1 MSTPLPAIGFNPRP
15 RIEMLRFNAQSS
27 CLVVDDALL
36 DPDALRRYATARRG
50 DFVQAP
56 FNAYPGIELPM
67 PLEFSAR
74 LQDFFDRHIRGSLGG
89 RRTVKMNSRLA
100 MVTTPSDALEPRQ
113 RICHRDS
120 AWIDP
125 AQAIAASVLYLF
137 EDECLGGTSFYRPR
151 LPEDA
156 INRLVHDSSVMDRA
170 SFDARHPSIAQGYMG
185 ESNDYFE
192 RIGRVPARWNRMIF
206 YDGRLFHSGEVG
218 NARALTGDPRAGR
231 LTLNGFFTCSRPAG

>member
-15 RIEMLRFNAQSS
+15 RIEVLRLDAQAS

-36 DPDALRRYATARRG
+36 DPEALRRYATARRA

-74 LQDFFDRHIRGSLGG
+74 LQDFFDRHIRNSLGG

-100 MVTTPSDALEPRQ
+100 MVTTPPDALEPRQ

-125 AQAIAASVLYLF
+125 AQTIAASVLYLF
-137 EDECLGGTSFYRPR
+137 EDATLGGTSFYRPR
-151 LPEDA
+151 LSEEA
-156 INRLVHDSSVMDRA
+156 TRQLVHDSSVMDRA
-170 SFDARHPSIAQGYMG
+170 SFNARHPSITQDYMG

-192 RIGRVPARWNRMIF
+192 RIGQVPTRWNRMIF

-218 NARALTGDPRAGR
+218 NTRALTGDPRTGR

>member
-1 MSTPLPAIGFNPRP
+1 MSKALPAIGFNPRP
-15 RIEMLRFNAQSS
+15 RIETLRFDAQAS

-74 LQDFFDRHIRGSLGG
+74 LQDFFDRHIRNALGG

-100 MVTTPSDALEPRQ
+100 MVTTPANALEPRQ

-125 AQAIAASVLYLF
+125 AQTIAASVLYLF
-137 EDECLGGTSFYRPR
+137 EDETLGGTNFYRPR
-151 LPEDA
+151 LPEDS
-156 INRLVHDSSVMDRA
+156 IRQLVHDSSLMDRPG
-170 SFDARHPSIAQGYMG
+170 FDARYPSIAQDYMR

-192 RIGRVPARWNRMIF
+192 RIGQVPARWNRMIF

-218 NARALTGDPRAGR
+218 NPKALSGDPHAGR

>member
-1 MSTPLPAIGFNPRP
+1 MSTALPAIGFNPRP
-15 RIEMLRFNAQSS
+15 RIETLRFDAQAS

-36 DPDALRRYATARRG
+36 DPDALCRYATARRG

-74 LQDFFDRHIRGSLGG
+74 LQDFFDRHIRNALGG

-100 MVTTPSDALEPRQ
+100 MVTLPPDALEPRQ

-125 AQAIAASVLYLF
+125 AQTIAASVLYLF
-137 EDECLGGTSFYRPR
+137 EDEPLGGTNFYCPR
-151 LPEDA
+151 LPEDS
-156 INRLVHDSSVMDRA
+156 IRQLVHDSSLMDRPG
-170 SFDARHPSIAQGYMG
+170 FDARHPSIAQDYMR

-192 RIGRVPARWNRMIF
+192 RIGQVPARWNQMIF

-218 NARALTGDPRAGR
+218 NAQALTGDPGTGR

>member
-1 MSTPLPAIGFNPRP
+1 MSTALPAIGFNPRP
-15 RIEMLRFNAQSS
+15 RIETLRFDAQAS

-74 LQDFFDRHIRGSLGG
+74 LQDFFDRHIRNALGG

-100 MVTTPSDALEPRQ
+100 MVTTPANALEPRQ

-125 AQAIAASVLYLF
+125 AQTIAASVLYLF
-137 EDECLGGTSFYRPR
+137 EDETLGGTNFYRPR
-151 LPEDA
+151 LPEDS
-156 INRLVHDSSVMDRA
+156 IRQLVHDSSLMDRPG
-170 SFDARHPSIAQGYMG
+170 FDARHPSIAQDYMR

-192 RIGRVPARWNRMIF
+192 RIGQVPARWNRMIF

-218 NARALTGDPRAGR
+218 NPKALSGDPHAGR

>member
-15 RIEMLRFNAQSS
+15 RIEALRFDAQAS
-27 CLVVDDALL
+27 CLVVDEALR
-36 DPDALRRYATARRG
+36 DPDALRRYAMARRG

-67 PLEFSAR
+67 PSEFSAR
-74 LQDFFDRHIRGSLGG
+74 LQDFFDRHIRNSLGG
-89 RRTVKMNSRLA
+89 RRTVRMNSRLA
-100 MVTTPSDALEPRQ
+100 MVTAPPVALEPRQ

-125 AQAIAASVLYLF
+125 AHAIAASVLYLF
-137 EDECLGGTSFYRPR
+137 EDETLGGTNFYRPR
-151 LPEDA
+151 LPEA
-156 INRLVHDSSVMDRA
+156 RIRQLVHDSSVMDRA
-170 SFDARHPSIAQGYMG
+170 NFDARHPSIRQDYMG

-192 RIGRVPARWNRMIF
+192 RIGKVPARWNRMIF

-218 NARALTGDPRAGR
+218 GPQALTGDPATGR

>member
-1 MSTPLPAIGFNPRP
+1 MSTSLPDIGFNPRP
-15 RIEMLRFNAQSS
+15 RIDVLRFDAQAS

-36 DPDALRRYATARRG
+36 DPDALRRYATTQRA

-74 LQDFFDRHIRGSLGG
+74 LQDFFDRHIRNALGG
-89 RRTVKMNSRLA
+89 RRTVRMNSRLA
-100 MVTTPSDALEPRQ
+100 MVTTPPDALEPRQ

-125 AQAIAASVLYLF
+125 AQTIAASVLYLF
-137 EDECLGGTSFYRPR
+137 EDEALGGTNFYRPR
-151 LPEDA
+151 LPEEP
-156 INRLVHDSSVMDRA
+156 IRRLVHDSSVMDRP
-170 SFDARHPSIAQGYMG
+170 SFDARHPSITQDYMG

-192 RIGRVPARWNRMIF
+192 RIGQVPARWNRMIF

-218 NARALTGDPRAGR
+218 KAQALTGNPGTGR
-231 LTLNGFFTCSRPAG
+231 LTLNGFFTCSRRAS